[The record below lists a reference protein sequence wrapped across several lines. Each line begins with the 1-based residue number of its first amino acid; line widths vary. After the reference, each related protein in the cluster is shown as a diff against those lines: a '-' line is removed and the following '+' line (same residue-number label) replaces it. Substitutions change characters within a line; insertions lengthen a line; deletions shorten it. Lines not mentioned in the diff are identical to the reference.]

1 MNFNGASNGKQRSPF
16 DIAFV
21 IRLESQSGRF
31 AENSL
36 VNFFQKCLRCNK
48 FTSKFFTPPI
58 SLIFNKIQN
67 ELQRR
72 PKRETTE
79 AKMRNNRAPNGLLVA
94 LKLSTV

>member
-48 FTSKFFTPPI
+48 FTSKF
-58 SLIFNKIQN
+58 
-67 ELQRR
+67 LQ
-72 PKRETTE
+72 
-79 AKMRNNRAPNGLLVA
+79 
-94 LKLSTV
+94 KLYGIVK